1 MGKFKISEI
10 RYLCLPLN
18 HIYIIIA
25 TITSQ
30 VKGYV
35 PFVAVLSRHSIVSN
49 ATGGEAVRLVAV
61 VHVDAPIFE
70 VQAPAISGTD
80 LRTAPVVAA

>member
-1 MGKFKISEI
+1 MGRFTIPDS

-49 ATGGEAVRLVAV
+49 ATGGEAGRLGVAASV
-61 VHVDAPIFE
+61 AGYIIE
-70 VQAPAISGTD
+70 VQEPTATGID
-80 LRTAPVVAA
+80 LPTTPVEAV